1 MKKIIFA
8 LVAMMI
14 CGFLAAQAD
23 QVKVTMKSGTVI
35 TGELVELDALDHVI
49 VDVAGIET
57 NIPMSEVASL
67 DRLGED
73 EEYTMPTK
81 KSSLESRL
89 LSGEYEVTDNAAYP
103 DSFVI
108 KVEGQEITMLLVR
121 GGTFTMGYDGR
132 HSWNMQTEPLHRVKL
147 SSFYISRQL
156 VNRGVANAM
165 LDEKAPKRPN
175 MTWRSTNWDKANEV
189 VEGIAEDLRKPYRLP
204 TEAEWEYAA
213 LQPELRSIYPR
224 KMLEWCSD
232 YLAEYESTQ
241 QVDPKGPNNGR
252 LHVLR
257 SYTLGRNLWQR
268 NFATVKNLFDLINVS
283 EVSQALDE
291 GGAIRLVLPAS
302 KAKK

>member
-1 MKKIIFA
+1 MKKMIFA
-8 LVAMMI
+8 LVAMIM
-14 CGFLAAQAD
+14 CGFMTAQAD

-35 TGELVELDALDHVI
+35 TGELVELDALDHVT
-49 VDVAGIET
+49 VVVAGIET
-57 NIPMSEVASL
+57 IIPMNEVASV

-73 EEYTMPTK
+73 EDYTMPTK
-81 KSSLESRL
+81 KSSLGSKL
-89 LSGEYEVTDNAAYP
+89 ISGEYEITDNAAYP

-108 KVEGQEITMLLVR
+108 KIEGQEITMLLVR

-132 HSWNMQTEPLHRVKL
+132 HSWNMQTEPMHRVIL

-175 MTWRSTNWDKANEV
+175 MIWRSTNWDKANEV
-189 VEGIAEDLRKPYRLP
+189 AEGIAEDLRKPYRLP

-213 LQPELRSIYPR
+213 LQPELRGIYTK

-232 YLAEYESTQ
+232 YQAEYESAQ
-241 QVDPKGPNNGR
+241 QVNPVGPNKGR
-252 LHVLR
+252 LHVMR

-268 NFATVKNLFDLINVS
+268 NFATLKNIFDFINVS

-291 GGAIRLVLPAS
+291 GGAIRLVLPAN
-302 KAKK
+302 KAR

>member
-1 MKKIIFA
+1 MKKLIFA
-8 LVAMMI
+8 LVALIM
-14 CGFLAAQAD
+14 CGFLTARAD

-35 TGELVELDALDHVI
+35 SGELVELDALDHVT
-49 VDVAGIET
+49 VVVAGVET
-57 NIPMSEVASL
+57 IIPMSQVASV
-67 DRLGED
+67 DRLGEN

-81 KSSLESRL
+81 KSKLGKKL
-89 LSGEYEVTDNAAYP
+89 ISGEYEVTDNASYP
-103 DSFVI
+103 DSFVV

-121 GGTFTMGYDGR
+121 GGTFTMGFDGR
-132 HSWNMQTEPLHRVKL
+132 HSWNMQTEPMHRVTL

-156 VNRGVANAM
+156 VSRGVANAM

-175 MTWRSTNWDKANEV
+175 MIWRNTNWEKANEV
-189 VEGIAEDLRKPYRLP
+189 AEGIAEDLRKPYRLP

-213 LQPELRSIYPR
+213 LQPELRGIYPR

-232 YLAEYESTQ
+232 YLAEYDSAE
-241 QVDPKGPNNGR
+241 QVNPKGPNNGR

-268 NFATVKNLFDLINVS
+268 NFATVKNLFDIINVS

-302 KAKK
+302 RVK

>member
-1 MKKIIFA
+1 MKKFIFA
-8 LVAMMI
+8 LVALIM
-14 CGFLAAQAD
+14 CGFLPAQAD

-35 TGELVELDALDHVI
+35 TGELVELDALDHVTI
-49 VDVAGIET
+49 EVAGIESV
-57 NIPMSEVASL
+57 IPMSEVSSV

-81 KSSLESRL
+81 KSRL
-89 LSGEYEVTDNAAYP
+89 GSKLVSGEYEVTDNAQYP

-121 GGTFTMGYDGR
+121 GGTFTMGFDGR
-132 HSWNMQTEPLHRVKL
+132 HSWNMQTEPMHRVIL

-165 LDEKAPKRPN
+165 LDQKAPKRPT

-204 TEAEWEYAA
+204 TEAEWGYAA
-213 LQPELRSIYPR
+213 LQPELRGIYPR
-224 KMLEWCSD
+224 KMLEWCAD
-232 YLAEYESTQ
+232 YLAEYDAAE
-241 QVDPKGPNNGR
+241 QVNPQGPSNGK

-257 SYTLGRNLWQR
+257 SYALGRNLWQR

-291 GGAIRLVLPAS
+291 GGAIRLVLPAGS
-302 KAKK
+302 GR

>member
-1 MKKIIFA
+1 MKKLIFA
-8 LVAMMI
+8 LVALIM
-14 CGFLAAQAD
+14 CGFLTAQAD

-35 TGELVELDALDHVI
+35 TGELVELDALDHVT
-49 VDVAGIET
+49 VVVAGIET
-57 NIPMSEVASL
+57 IIPMSEVGSV

-81 KSSLESRL
+81 KSSLGSKL
-89 LSGEYEVTDNAAYP
+89 ISGEYEITDNAAYP

-108 KVEGQEITMLLVR
+108 KIEGQEITMLLVR

-132 HSWNMQTEPLHRVKL
+132 HSWNMQTEPMHRVTL

-165 LDEKAPKRPN
+165 LDEKAPKRPK
-175 MTWRSTNWDKANEV
+175 MTWRSTSWDKANEIA
-189 VEGIAEDLRKPYRLP
+189 EGIAEDLRKPYRLP

-213 LQPELRSIYPR
+213 LQPELRGIYPR
-224 KMLEWCSD
+224 KMLEWCYD
-232 YLAEYESTQ
+232 YLAEYEKVDQ
-241 QVDPKGPNNGR
+241 IDPKGPNNGR

-257 SYTLGRNLWQR
+257 SYSLGRNLWQR
-268 NFATVKNLFDLINVS
+268 NFATVKNLFDIINVS

-291 GGAIRLVLPAS
+291 GGAIRLVLPAN
-302 KAKK
+302 KAK